1 MWAFSFAALQ
11 KQFGQPKTSVAG
23 ARRQQEPAHRG
34 TTVAAPNFGQPKP
47 ARPPLAGQKQHHL
60 KTSMETPILKAD
72 PEVGTAT
79 PVPQQAPSDPT
90 LPWKAL
96 SLTFFL
102 AGIALAA
109 GGASS
114 GGGGGGGS
122 DDDAA
127 APSSSSPFPTL
138 ALDSKTVHWGYFS
151 KYLQPVMTVARRH
164 GDGRDG
170 DAPRLRRLRVAA
182 SHRRAP
188 PRQPR
193 QPPAAQGTT

>member
-11 KQFGQPKTSVAG
+11 QFGQPKTSVAG

-79 PVPQQAPSDPT
+79 PVAPQAPPDPT

-109 GGASS
+109 GVASS
-114 GGGGGGGS
+114 GRGGGGGS
-122 DDDAA
+122 DDDAPAVVLVGLPDARARLQDGPLGLLQQVPA
-127 APSSSSPFPTL
+127 AGH
-138 ALDSKTVHWGYFS
+138 DRRE
-151 KYLQPVMTVARRH
+151 RRH
-164 GDGRDG
+164 GDRRDG
-170 DAPRLRRLRVAA
+170 DAPRLRRLRAAA

-188 PRQPR
+188 PRPPR
-193 QPPAAQGTT
+193 PSPTAQGTR

>member
-79 PVPQQAPSDPT
+79 PVAPQAPPDH
-90 LPWKAL
+90 L
-96 SLTFFL
+96 SL
-102 AGIALAA
+102 A
-109 GGASS
+109 
-114 GGGGGGGS
+114 
-122 DDDAA
+122 
-127 APSSSSPFPTL
+127 
-138 ALDSKTVHWGYFS
+138 
-151 KYLQPVMTVARRH
+151 
-164 GDGRDG
+164 
-170 DAPRLRRLRVAA
+170 
-182 SHRRAP
+182 
-188 PRQPR
+188 
-193 QPPAAQGTT
+193 